1 MVYKDRYEFLN
12 QESRLPLLKI
22 LKKYKISKKD
32 MYEIENILWW
42 IYNQYDEMVTIAN
55 FYKKKYGHEIEN
67 FGEFLEFYDQTH
79 KKLVDYRKLSQKSVY
94 DDDFDE
100 GDWDD

>member
-32 MYEIENILWW
+32 MDGIENILWW
-42 IYNQYDEMVTIAN
+42 TYNQYDDMVTIAN
-55 FYKKKYGHEIEN
+55 FYEMKYGNAIEN
-67 FGEFLEFYDQTH
+67 FGEYLEFYDQTH
-79 KKLVDYRKLSQKSVY
+79 KKLVDYSKLSQKSVY
-94 DDDFDE
+94 DADYDE
-100 GDWDD
+100 GEWE

>member
-42 IYNQYDEMVTIAN
+42 TYNQYDDMVTIAN
-55 FYKKKYGHEIEN
+55 FYGKKYGHAIEN
-67 FGEFLEFYDQTH
+67 FGEYLEFYDQTH

-100 GDWDD
+100 GDCDD

>member
-32 MYEIENILWW
+32 MDEIENILWRT
-42 IYNQYDEMVTIAN
+42 YNHYDDMVTIAK
-55 FYKKKYGHEIEN
+55 FYKKKYGHTFEDL
-67 FGEFLEFYDQTH
+67 GEYLEFYDQTH
-79 KKLVDYRKLSQKSVY
+79 KKVVDYRKLSQKSIY

-100 GDWDD
+100 GDCDD

>member
-1 MVYKDRYEFLN
+1 MVYKNRYEFLN

-32 MYEIENILWW
+32 MDEIENILWRT
-42 IYNQYDEMVTIAN
+42 YNHYDDMVTIAK
-55 FYKKKYGHEIEN
+55 FYKKKYGHTFEDL
-67 FGEFLEFYDQTH
+67 GEYLEFYDQTH
-79 KKLVDYRKLSQKSVY
+79 KKVVDYRKLSQKSIY

-100 GDWDD
+100 GDCDD